1 MQADIK
7 RANTYFEIT
16 SIFASDLK
24 KGGAISLHQALRSR
38 PTLIGGMNG
47 WHFILFRVGYPL
59 TEDMNVTPRRS
70 PVASGAL
77 TMFKIYEL
85 TKGYRPAFGGV
96 AAR

>member
-1 MQADIK
+1 MIRKVDHSVA
-7 RANTYFEIT
+7 AAV
-16 SIFASDLK
+16 SP
-24 KGGAISLHQALRSR
+24 H
-38 PTLIGGMNG
+38 LIGDEVAD
-47 WHFILFRVGYPL
+47 FILFRVGSPL
-59 TEDMNVTPRRS
+59 TEDMNVSPRRS